1 VGKPESFSSG
11 GAAMLHKSF
20 RLLIVIAICGS
31 IGSRA
36 LADDTPT
43 KVDRAALDQAIA
55 KGIDFLRV
63 KGQAADG
70 SYTAQA
76 GPAFTAI
83 CTLAVLD
90 NGRSPDD
97 PQVAKSLK
105 YLEGFVQ
112 PDGRICSAKSRI
124 PNYETCV
131 TMMCF
136 AAANKDG
143 RYKKILADAEK
154 FIRSI
159 QSDETKSVDVS
170 DPSYG
175 GAGYG
180 SGGRADLSN
189 TAYLLEAL
197 EATGVKGDDE
207 AVKKAL
213 VFVSRCQNLES
224 EHNTLPFA
232 AKDPDGGF
240 IYTPAAG
247 GNSAAGR
254 KSEQEEAALKSYGSM
269 SYAGLKS
276 MIYAGVKADDPRIV
290 AVTKWLRKNYSVSE
304 NPGMGP
310 NGLFYYYHTM
320 GKSLAALGQDQFE
333 DSRGKQHDWKNELAV
348 ELIKRQNAEGFW
360 VNDATRWMEGDPNL
374 CTAFALITL
383 SYCKP
388 AK

>member
-1 VGKPESFSSG
+1 MIRRAG
-11 GAAMLHKSF
+11 
-20 RLLIVIAICGS
+20 LLAFITL
-31 IGSRA
+31 IGCPLRPTV
-36 LADDTPT
+36 ADDAANI
-43 KVDRAALDQAIA
+43 DRAAIDRAVA
-55 KGIDFLRV
+55 KGIDFLRT

-83 CTLAVLD
+83 CTLAVLN

-97 PQVAKSLK
+97 PQVARGLK

-112 PDGRICSAKSRI
+112 PDGRICAAKSRI

-131 TMMCF
+131 TMMSF

-143 RYKKILADAEK
+143 RYKKVLADAEK
-154 FIRSI
+154 FIRGV
-159 QSDETKSVDVS
+159 QSDEGDSIDKS

-180 SGGRADLSN
+180 AGGRADLSN

-197 EATGVKGDDE
+197 ESAGVGGDDE

-213 VFVSRCQNLES
+213 IFVSRSQNLES

-232 AKDPDGGF
+232 AKNPDGGF
-240 IYTPAAG
+240 IYSPAAG
-247 GNSAAGR
+247 GNSPAGR
-254 KSEQEEAALKSYGSM
+254 GGEQEEAALRSYGSM
-269 SYAGLKS
+269 TYAGLKS
-276 MIYAGVKADDPRIV
+276 MIYAGVKADDPRV
-290 AVTKWLRKNYSVSE
+290 KAATRWLRDHYSVKE
-304 NPGMGP
+304 NPGMGQ

-320 GKSLAALGQDQFE
+320 GKSLAALGQDEFE
-333 DSRGKQHDWKNELAV
+333 DASGKKHDWKGELAV
-348 ELIKRQNAEGFW
+348 ELMNRQNSDGSWINEAR
-360 VNDATRWMEGDPNL
+360 RWMEGDPNL

>member
-1 VGKPESFSSG
+1 
-11 GAAMLHKSF
+11 MLF
-20 RLLIVIAICGS
+20 NALRIAVVIAGCS
-31 IGSRA
+31 LIGSKTT
-36 LADDTPT
+36 ADDTPT

-55 KGIDFLRV
+55 KGIDYLRV
-63 KGQAADG
+63 TGQAADG

-76 GPAFTAI
+76 GPALTAL
-83 CTLAVLD
+83 CTLAVLS
-90 NGRSPDD
+90 NGRSADD

-112 PDGRICSAKSRI
+112 PDGRICAAKSRI

-136 AAANKDG
+136 AAANQDG
-143 RYKKILADAEK
+143 RYQKILADAKK
-154 FIRSI
+154 FIRSV
-159 QSDETKSVDVS
+159 QSDEATSADVS

-232 AKDPDGGF
+232 AKNPDGGF

-247 GNSAAGR
+247 GNSPAGR
-254 KSEQEEAALKSYGSM
+254 KAEQEEAALKSYGSM
-269 SYAGLKS
+269 TYAGLKS
-276 MIYAGVKADDPRIV
+276 MIYADVKADDPRVV
-290 AVTKWLRKNYSVSE
+290 AATKWLRKNYSVTE
-304 NPGMGP
+304 NPGMGEK
-310 NGLFYYYHTM
+310 GLFYYYHTM
-320 GKSLAALGQDQFE
+320 SKALEALGQDQFE
-333 DSRGKQHDWKNELAV
+333 DATGKQHDWKNEMAI
-348 ELIKRQNAEGFW
+348 ELIKRQTGDGSW
-360 VNDATRWMEGDPNL
+360 VNSARTWMEGDPNL
-374 CTAFALITL
+374 CTAFALIAL